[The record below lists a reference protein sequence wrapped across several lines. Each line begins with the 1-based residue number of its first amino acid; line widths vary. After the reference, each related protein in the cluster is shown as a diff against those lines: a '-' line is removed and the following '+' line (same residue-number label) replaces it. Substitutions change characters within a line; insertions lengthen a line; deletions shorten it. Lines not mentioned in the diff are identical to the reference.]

1 MELNGGSVVAM
12 VGKDCVAIASDLRLG
27 QQSVSLAQGFEKVRL
42 ERAQR
47 AREGS
52 GELMLMP
59 LRLLCAYFLFSSASF
74 RAVPLVRTSTTQTFT
89 LGRLLLPTSLAH
101 PPRLSRSAR
110 PLALGSLGS
119 LRSLRPPRPQVFPVN
134 DRLYIGLSGLATDT
148 YTLRESLRF
157 RVNMY
162 RMKEE
167 REITPE
173 TFTHLVSSTLYEK
186 R

>member
-1 MELNGGSVVAM
+1 MRGWLRSSKE
-12 VGKDCVAIASDLRLG
+12 VGESEDTRVRQGACLTLEMLHHHDAAPFHAFGFTSRLI
-27 QQSVSLAQGFEKVRL
+27 SL
-42 ERAQR
+42 QR
-47 AREGS
+47 RCTS
-52 GELMLMP
+52 RCSPHTRSTQLTNIRHLSNHP
-59 LRLLCAYFLFSSASF
+59 PNNPILHLLLI
-74 RAVPLVRTSTTQTFT
+74 TSTNP
-89 LGRLLLPTSLAH
+89 PTS
-101 PPRLSRSAR
+101 
-110 PLALGSLGS
+110 
-119 LRSLRPPRPQVFPVN
+119 QVFPVS
-134 DRLYIGLSGLATDT
+134 DKLYIGLSGLATDT

>member
-1 MELNGGSVVAM
+1 M
-12 VGKDCVAIASDLRLG
+12 ASSRSPISTGPYKTSISLG
-27 QQSVSLAQGFEKVRL
+27 IPDA
-42 ERAQR
+42 
-47 AREGS
+47 
-52 GELMLMP
+52 
-59 LRLLCAYFLFSSASF
+59 
-74 RAVPLVRTSTTQTFT
+74 
-89 LGRLLLPTSLAH
+89 
-101 PPRLSRSAR
+101 LSRR
-110 PLALGSLGS
+110 PRQTSS
-119 LRSLRPPRPQVFPVN
+119 RHFPRFRNPAKTLSILTHPSSCQVFPVN
-134 DRLYIGLSGLATDT
+134 DKLFIGLSGLATDT

>member
-1 MELNGGSVVAM
+1 MNARM
-12 VGKDCVAIASDLRLG
+12 DCRRL
-27 QQSVSLAQGFEKVRL
+27 ARRL
-42 ERAQR
+42 SERAINRLYRNKQ
-47 AREGS
+47 
-52 GELMLMP
+52 LTPP
-59 LRLLCAYFLFSSASF
+59 L
-74 RAVPLVRTSTTQTFT
+74 
-89 LGRLLLPTSLAH
+89 
-101 PPRLSRSAR
+101 
-110 PLALGSLGS
+110 
-119 LRSLRPPRPQVFPVN
+119 QVFPVS
-134 DRLYIGLSGLATDT
+134 DKLYIGLSGLATDT